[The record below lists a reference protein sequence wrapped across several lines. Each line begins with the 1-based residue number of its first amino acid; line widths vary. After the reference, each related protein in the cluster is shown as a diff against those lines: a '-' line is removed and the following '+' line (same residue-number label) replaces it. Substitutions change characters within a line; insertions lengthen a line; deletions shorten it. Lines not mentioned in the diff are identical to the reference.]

1 MNSKYFI
8 VKFEKNYFFSSLL
21 FNKNKY
27 YQNNDNK
34 IDDEFNQKI
43 KEIFIQDVDIKNKIP
58 ENEMKFEIIIGFN
71 LPSKNIIDEII
82 SNIND
87 NIINQ
92 YKENEY
98 EFKNKFFEQEEEF
111 ETGKQQYENNLDLYK
126 KITHDNINKNNL
138 IKEIESRLSKGE
150 KYKFYNL
157 LLEDYLLTFIIK
169 NFNLQKFVSNANI
182 IAFIKIILI
191 NKFNLNEKNLNLEDI
206 SLIFNFI
213 ESYSMEIVSIIKMY
227 IFLNSFKVGN
237 ELNQKIEEK
246 ISEINEKYNNIDIP
260 ENIKIINRV
269 FYNTMETLINILI
282 ANLDKILLEIKTQEN
297 LNTLLD
303 NLNNVY
309 YSLLSINNSLNLS
322 SKEIYILHETIKI
335 ISILTFDANEE
346 EMKKNKKLVIDFI
359 QKKIINSNKEKN
371 DLKNKI
377 EGPKLKAENNN
388 NDLDKEI
395 EDTEEEKYLKE
406 HLNKFY
412 DYYKEKNNINFSS
425 LFSSVLFDEFNKEFN
440 EKYRK
445 YILEKILD
453 DDNLIQHNIL
463 LIKIILSEYVKPDQE
478 IIEEALDYISS
489 EETYFPLLN
498 QCNKEIVNN
507 NIIKIFDSTINLYF
521 NSLENIEEHI
531 VSDLFD
537 IFKEYLKVISD
548 QNYEKYYNKYCNENL
563 IKIYVLSYIKIYLN
577 NFVNLLCDKK
587 NALKEKEQIIIEEI
601 TKESSISN
609 TIMFYFIIL
618 MFNKTNSLNIL
629 KDEIYKDIEAYSNN
643 LQNEIGQNNFD
654 NILNDLLIPKEDK
667 YLFNEFFNY
676 VKYPTLEDFES
687 KFLSSKEN
695 QEKYP
700 LINEFIKKDSGSK
713 NLKYLNDYNDFINL
727 MINYYSGKISRND
740 ANNGEKSL
748 NLEEIYKND
757 ENNFKNKFDK
767 FKNIWNN
774 ILSKYIKNDFII
786 NNNNNLNK
794 DKFIE
799 KFEGNER
806 LAYFLIDNNDNG
818 YGIFIAKGLN
828 KFIEWQNTFLKSIIN
843 AYKSK
848 KNNLLNCY
856 ILQIEKSVNVQN
868 ANNLQILQIEKCF
881 EKTYFINFDEL
892 ISIFCERSD
901 ENINE
906 FIYNFE
912 KIEEELG
919 IYLLPNKC
927 LFNEKN
933 IKYIYYQNEGFR
945 NINYDYLIKFGKKYG
960 EEKLT

>member
-1 MNSKYFI
+1 
-8 VKFEKNYFFSSLL
+8 
-21 FNKNKY
+21 
-27 YQNNDNK
+27 
-34 IDDEFNQKI
+34 
-43 KEIFIQDVDIKNKIP
+43 
-58 ENEMKFEIIIGFN
+58 
-71 LPSKNIIDEII
+71 
-82 SNIND
+82 
-87 NIINQ
+87 
-92 YKENEY
+92 
-98 EFKNKFFEQEEEF
+98 
-111 ETGKQQYENNLDLYK
+111 
-126 KITHDNINKNNL
+126 
-138 IKEIESRLSKGE
+138 
-150 KYKFYNL
+150 
-157 LLEDYLLTFIIK
+157 
-169 NFNLQKFVSNANI
+169 
-182 IAFIKIILI
+182 
-191 NKFNLNEKNLNLEDI
+191 
-206 SLIFNFI
+206 
-213 ESYSMEIVSIIKMY
+213 
-227 IFLNSFKVGN
+227 
-237 ELNQKIEEK
+237 
-246 ISEINEKYNNIDIP
+246 
-260 ENIKIINRV
+260 
-269 FYNTMETLINILI
+269 
-282 ANLDKILLEIKTQEN
+282 
-297 LNTLLD
+297 
-303 NLNNVY
+303 
-309 YSLLSINNSLNLS
+309 
-322 SKEIYILHETIKI
+322 
-335 ISILTFDANEE
+335 
-346 EMKKNKKLVIDFI
+346 
-359 QKKIINSNKEKN
+359 
-371 DLKNKI
+371 
-377 EGPKLKAENNN
+377 
-388 NDLDKEI
+388 
-395 EDTEEEKYLKE
+395 
-406 HLNKFY
+406 
-412 DYYKEKNNINFSS
+412 
-425 LFSSVLFDEFNKEFN
+425 
-440 EKYRK
+440 
-445 YILEKILD
+445 
-453 DDNLIQHNIL
+453 
-463 LIKIILSEYVKPDQE
+463 
-478 IIEEALDYISS
+478 
-489 EETYFPLLN
+489 
-498 QCNKEIVNN
+498 
-507 NIIKIFDSTINLYF
+507 
-521 NSLENIEEHI
+521 
-531 VSDLFD
+531 
-537 IFKEYLKVISD
+537 
-548 QNYEKYYNKYCNENL
+548 
-563 IKIYVLSYIKIYLN
+563 
-577 NFVNLLCDKK
+577 
-587 NALKEKEQIIIEEI
+587 
-601 TKESSISN
+601 
-609 TIMFYFIIL
+609 

-667 YLFNEFFNY
+667 YLLIKFFNY

-774 ILSKYIKNDFII
+774 ILSKYIKNDFIR

-799 KFEGNER
+799 NFEGNER

-892 ISIFCERSD
+892 ISIFCERSA

-906 FIYNFE
+906 FIYDFE

-960 EEKLT
+960 EEKLTEEEIKKIFNYSNKEFNNFDILFDSFILLVNYLINELFAKKDTKIIDFINEAKKKYINFSNQFINYFEEEGKEIIIEKLLDSFLFMEHLCYEHLKGKIDTKFKSTLDKGQKKEIIDYFNLKHKDAIITKKEISSAVRRFITRYLLNDDKKENIDPNLSLYICLERKYLWDNKIFSLVGDNFNDLIKNYLGRFSFALEVKHSLEFYNLIGDEENKILRDIKDKFAGNEKRTDDKLKIEEKKKLTANVLGLGKKKNIKKGGNMK